1 MPGGQRQALPA
12 VRPVVG
18 ETGDVGTAPAGQ
30 PPDFRLLFES
40 LPEKYLVIDPN
51 LVIVAA
57 SDAYL
62 TATLTGA
69 RAWWAGACS
78 TSFPTTPTTPPPKG
92 HGTSRPR

>member
-1 MPGGQRQALPA
+1 MERATCPVASVKPCRPCARSSA
-12 VRPVVG
+12 RPV
-18 ETGDVGTAPAGQ
+18 TSAHAPAGQ

-62 TATLTGA
+62 TATLT
-69 RAWWAGACS
+69 RRE
-78 TSFPTTPTTPPPKG
+78 T
-92 HGTSRPR
+92 HGGPAPVRRLS